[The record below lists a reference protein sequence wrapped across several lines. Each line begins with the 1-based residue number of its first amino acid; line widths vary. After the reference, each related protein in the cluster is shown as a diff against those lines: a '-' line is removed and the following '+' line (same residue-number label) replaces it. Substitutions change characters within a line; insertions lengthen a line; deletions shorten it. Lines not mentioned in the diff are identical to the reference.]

1 MDWLKIKAL
10 EYGFALIV
18 APAAFYLIQNLK
30 KYVAWVDQLSAWKK
44 RSFVV
49 VTVTVLTILGQVT
62 GVDFG
67 VTEASFSNVAELDVE
82 AVKVVLASGFAM
94 AIHAI
99 KQGLAAKKDAKK

>member
-30 KYVAWVDQLSAWKK
+30 KYVAWVDQLTPWKK
-44 RSFVV
+44 RAFVV
-49 VTVTVLTILGQVT
+49 VTVTVLTILGQAT

-67 VTEASFSNVAELDVE
+67 VTEATFSQVAELDVE
-82 AVKVVLASGFAM
+82 AVKVVLGSGFAM

-99 KQGLAAKKDAKK
+99 RKGLQARRASKP